1 MAKSSFGQLP
11 RSRTIREKDD
21 TQPIVDYDDVDY
33 VDRIDP
39 ISTSTTTTSSPQRNP
54 IRNSFISN
62 RRGFNSGAGFGQR
75 VGSTGGRLTIAKSS
89 METRTEMIETRNPP
103 PLIVANNNRG
113 ILARRRKP
121 ISRAN
126 QQSPT
131 NENNNPTSVSVSPTR
146 SLENSNLDNHSNQ
159 PKTSNE
165 DQSSIVMNRQR
176 SFNDQRRSSSSSSFS
191 ISNQNNRGPRGRGR
205 AFQLTTATTTTT
217 TSSPRSNI
225 NLLPSQRLRLNRK
238 YSRNRFSQFNNQN
251 RHNSHNNNNNI
262 NNNNNNNTPYHRQQ
276 HHRNLSNQR
285 SSDLQSS
292 SHDQIRKFGRSG
304 LIGRNVGHHFR
315 NQVLQPSVAASIS
328 QPEINYPTETIP
340 KVPITITSI
349 ATTVKTVPIFHGFR
363 TSYATLTTTT
373 LNTSVIGSTQYELSI
388 LEDGITKTL
397 FTKMTDLIEPNKVTE
412 IIVTTSSLQEVKLVP
427 IKFGYSTRTE
437 TLTDIKT
444 FTMLSTVVKTNPI
457 GLFSSLAPTI
467 HGALSLITTSY
478 VTTHTLSSTTSVS
491 LLLHGKTLV
500 STLTFTSVAEETVTK
515 TLTVPANSE
524 DQSQSVSNPQ
534 ASPLVTMLTLSIRG
548 ENGEVTELITAIT
561 VPIQAPIAPTIVA
574 TKVERD
580 IRPTEHPSSIRDDG
594 YDENREHQFDDDD
607 VDDDY
612 GPIVLETSIDNN
624 NNKYNNN
631 KNNHFNVQNSNFN
644 ANNFNYFQSRMD
656 RDPKR
661 NPPNLL
667 ISTSFKAIDS
677 QLISQESNLHPN
689 LFITTIFKGPNT
701 EIYEANALLI
711 DQDQSSN
718 SDSKENND
726 IGGERGQNR
735 FGTRDTLFRK
745 RRLLQFTDNL
755 YKESTNENRA
765 PVERSNKVN
774 KKFQRIRI
782 KQSKPSSASSSTS
795 PNDFHR
801 LVGLSENPASFSSID
816 AINSFRRQPV
826 LVDQSQ
832 FNLYSS
838 VVMSIPTVSSSAS
851 YLLANNF
858 QKPTYRKIK
867 PNPNQSRRLV
877 SSARGA
883 SIEPSHVLTS
893 GFLLGPTTKTTFIE
907 VPNHFNHHL
916 QQPSSYQQLSSP
928 LGLHH
933 NSNKRVI
940 QHANRA
946 ILPHRNPI
954 NHFNVPNSLDDQ
966 LNPLTYQPMIIYD
979 TGSLPTYPQP
989 IENEFDIANQNH
1001 LASMRYSRVRPTSV
1015 TSVATPETSTIH
1027 TPTIPLTYYTT
1038 FTYLTTVI
1046 RGQHTAHLSRESVTS
1061 AITTKALDK
1070 SIVEMVRD
1078 NDGIIEP
1085 TRLQELGTK
1094 TKGLA
1099 TTIYNALYQVQIYNE
1114 DLYKVIQKTYNKE
1127 VSFKRWKPTTT
1138 AYQPVFVTNHV
1149 DFPKESPLLSTIEAT
1164 PTISENEFDLIRKTH
1179 SVLDSSRIVPS
1190 FVVDEDNLSSSASYH
1205 SSMLI
1210 SPSIADLLSYT
1221 TENLATQSTPTIEL
1235 TSSSSS
1241 SSSSSILLSSASDVN
1256 VRQSIRISSSMVR
1269 KPFTPRYTHPISR
1282 SRIRMRVSSR
1292 TSQIPIEST
1301 SILEEISSSPTL
1313 NVPVSSSIS
1322 VYEPISSPV
1331 LLEPSSTT
1339 AESTEHSTTMDSTES
1354 LQSLSSQPLSSQ
1366 STPTRP
1372 NIYRSRVVLRT
1383 RPGQS
1388 LLTGQSKMIRISSR
1402 LIRPSSQDVPL
1413 HTPTLET
1420 TSLTPEQSDHSA
1432 RANKFVRVSNG
1443 VTLIMSSKVATPT
1456 RPLTLKP
1463 TLVTGAAVMM
1473 KNIMP
1478 GNYQN
1483 ELGDSKS
1490 IDRENESSKENAAID
1505 RSFSTIETSQFLRT
1519 STLLSTMT
1527 YYATLFNGST
1537 SSITP
1542 IEDIKTEY
1550 ITFPDTTVI
1559 TRTLKPLIID
1569 TSASIDSDRYDAIR
1583 TDRLST
1589 IPKLM
1594 STSSKAISTTTK
1606 STYTTLTHYITLF
1619 HGSHTILSS
1628 IEEISPTV
1636 VTEYIGQS
1644 QTDTIGLKPSIL
1656 NSEDFTT
1663 TPNIRFTQQSID
1675 LVQQSKNLYGKLMPS
1690 VSTLFTTHT
1699 YFTTLFS
1706 GTTSIIQSR
1715 EETTHS
1721 LITLYVP
1728 SSQTTPSSSKT
1739 MISTIEPTSSL
1750 KGVNSFTSTE
1760 SVAMQP
1766 SLHGSLAD
1774 GNLQTSS
1781 TDSSHSLSTT
1791 STMSDSTDAVVYFT
1805 NFILPSSRPDSENT
1819 IDGAKGPLLNH
1830 ADLTLIGDRPQLST
1844 ILENGIIQSSR
1855 PVFDQHLPIQ
1865 TQSPTIKPGAIIE
1878 LTDLLDGANLA
1889 GNIGEAIKDIVQ
1901 IFAKG
1906 QKNSNILKNPT
1917 METDIDRTSLVG
1929 EELSPPKDG
1938 ATVSQLETP
1947 IYIPIHEDRSTHI
1960 PINSSPVLI
1969 IPNEVSKSIDFDTE
1983 SINLDNLMIPPVAYM
1998 PSPMLTKIYYP
2009 SSSAPIQPDDSG
2021 PSIWINPSFTVE
2033 PVFDSTMKSHTNT
2046 FDQTLEP
2053 IFTTTMT
2060 TATTRPSLMVGQ
2072 SNIVEVSV
2080 AHQPEST
2087 VVVAR
2092 KESELTTKYITK
2104 VDSYPETTVMTTT
2117 KVFSSSTLDSRP
2129 MLIF

>member
-1 MAKSSFGQLP
+1 
-11 RSRTIREKDD
+11 
-21 TQPIVDYDDVDY
+21 
-33 VDRIDP
+33 
-39 ISTSTTTTSSPQRNP
+39 
-54 IRNSFISN
+54 
-62 RRGFNSGAGFGQR
+62 
-75 VGSTGGRLTIAKSS
+75 
-89 METRTEMIETRNPP
+89 
-103 PLIVANNNRG
+103 
-113 ILARRRKP
+113 
-121 ISRAN
+121 
-126 QQSPT
+126 
-131 NENNNPTSVSVSPTR
+131 
-146 SLENSNLDNHSNQ
+146 
-159 PKTSNE
+159 
-165 DQSSIVMNRQR
+165 
-176 SFNDQRRSSSSSSFS
+176 
-191 ISNQNNRGPRGRGR
+191 
-205 AFQLTTATTTTT
+205 
-217 TSSPRSNI
+217 
-225 NLLPSQRLRLNRK
+225 
-238 YSRNRFSQFNNQN
+238 
-251 RHNSHNNNNNI
+251 
-262 NNNNNNNTPYHRQQ
+262 
-276 HHRNLSNQR
+276 
-285 SSDLQSS
+285 
-292 SHDQIRKFGRSG
+292 
-304 LIGRNVGHHFR
+304 
-315 NQVLQPSVAASIS
+315 
-328 QPEINYPTETIP
+328 
-340 KVPITITSI
+340 
-349 ATTVKTVPIFHGFR
+349 
-363 TSYATLTTTT
+363 
-373 LNTSVIGSTQYELSI
+373 
-388 LEDGITKTL
+388 
-397 FTKMTDLIEPNKVTE
+397 
-412 IIVTTSSLQEVKLVP
+412 
-427 IKFGYSTRTE
+427 
-437 TLTDIKT
+437 
-444 FTMLSTVVKTNPI
+444 
-457 GLFSSLAPTI
+457 
-467 HGALSLITTSY
+467 
-478 VTTHTLSSTTSVS
+478 
-491 LLLHGKTLV
+491 
-500 STLTFTSVAEETVTK
+500 
-515 TLTVPANSE
+515 
-524 DQSQSVSNPQ
+524 
-534 ASPLVTMLTLSIRG
+534 
-548 ENGEVTELITAIT
+548 
-561 VPIQAPIAPTIVA
+561 
-574 TKVERD
+574 
-580 IRPTEHPSSIRDDG
+580 
-594 YDENREHQFDDDD
+594 
-607 VDDDY
+607 
-612 GPIVLETSIDNN
+612 
-624 NNKYNNN
+624 
-631 KNNHFNVQNSNFN
+631 
-644 ANNFNYFQSRMD
+644 
-656 RDPKR
+656 
-661 NPPNLL
+661 
-667 ISTSFKAIDS
+667 
-677 QLISQESNLHPN
+677 
-689 LFITTIFKGPNT
+689 
-701 EIYEANALLI
+701 
-711 DQDQSSN
+711 
-718 SDSKENND
+718 
-726 IGGERGQNR
+726 
-735 FGTRDTLFRK
+735 
-745 RRLLQFTDNL
+745 
-755 YKESTNENRA
+755 
-765 PVERSNKVN
+765 
-774 KKFQRIRI
+774 
-782 KQSKPSSASSSTS
+782 
-795 PNDFHR
+795 
-801 LVGLSENPASFSSID
+801 
-816 AINSFRRQPV
+816 
-826 LVDQSQ
+826 
-832 FNLYSS
+832 
-838 VVMSIPTVSSSAS
+838 
-851 YLLANNF
+851 
-858 QKPTYRKIK
+858 
-867 PNPNQSRRLV
+867 
-877 SSARGA
+877 
-883 SIEPSHVLTS
+883 
-893 GFLLGPTTKTTFIE
+893 
-907 VPNHFNHHL
+907 
-916 QQPSSYQQLSSP
+916 
-928 LGLHH
+928 
-933 NSNKRVI
+933 
-940 QHANRA
+940 
-946 ILPHRNPI
+946 
-954 NHFNVPNSLDDQ
+954 
-966 LNPLTYQPMIIYD
+966 
-979 TGSLPTYPQP
+979 
-989 IENEFDIANQNH
+989 
-1001 LASMRYSRVRPTSV
+1001 
-1015 TSVATPETSTIH
+1015 
-1027 TPTIPLTYYTT
+1027 
-1038 FTYLTTVI
+1038 
-1046 RGQHTAHLSRESVTS
+1046 
-1061 AITTKALDK
+1061 
-1070 SIVEMVRD
+1070 
-1078 NDGIIEP
+1078 
-1085 TRLQELGTK
+1085 
-1094 TKGLA
+1094 
-1099 TTIYNALYQVQIYNE
+1099 
-1114 DLYKVIQKTYNKE
+1114 
-1127 VSFKRWKPTTT
+1127 
-1138 AYQPVFVTNHV
+1138 
-1149 DFPKESPLLSTIEAT
+1149 
-1164 PTISENEFDLIRKTH
+1164 
-1179 SVLDSSRIVPS
+1179 
-1190 FVVDEDNLSSSASYH
+1190 
-1205 SSMLI
+1205 
-1210 SPSIADLLSYT
+1210 
-1221 TENLATQSTPTIEL
+1221 
-1235 TSSSSS
+1235 
-1241 SSSSSILLSSASDVN
+1241 
-1256 VRQSIRISSSMVR
+1256 MVR

-1559 TRTLKPLIID
+1559 TRTLKPSIID

-2117 KVFSSSTLDSRP
+2117 KIYYTRDSPLTITSSFTSTMPIKTTVTTIVGDRTTTNTYSEEIIKPTKSTSVLHTFTTAIVSQPGSAPRQPLSNTGPVLKPTRKPGVSRFRPPSKATEPPKIFKTSHRPRQPYKPSPTPPPDFDLDPNQQSGIVKKTTKYSLPKTTTRPSFLDLDQCKPGCNTANKEICKEFDGKFKCDCRPGYIKRTGNDVCLELQNFIVLVRVLQIGDEKLEWNTNLMNHSSQSYQNIARLARTQLNNAYESITSMKENYIGSDVLEINQAQDGFGVLVNMTIHLTESNNIDEDLIRDELSRTLSSSSSSSSHQTSISTNSDLYESIGHQSSSESLPSPQRIVADIEDVIDFDECSSDQYNDCASSARCINEPGSYRCECLNGYPDLDLSFPGRICASEIKACEFCYGRGDCYRDETGQISSCKCHRMYLGLLAIFIPVVAILFIITICSIVYCCRKWRNRALVKGLRNFGAYGPNMIGSTLDRKA
-2129 MLIF
+2129 MLETSSDNSDPLRSHISYEGPGITSTDATLPRDYHRRRRDSDNLHHYHHHHGMMEPYDSDPLGSYPNGLAVTNSTGGGGGGGTGASMPYNFSTQFMIPRVRNTSSTNVNNNGGSGNNLRSNDRNHPHHHHCHHYNGQNGPNDSHNHHSHHSHHHHHHHLNHTHHNHQSSFEESNVSKGSAQHHNHHLHSHHHQHRSSHQYSAW

>member
-1 MAKSSFGQLP
+1 MNGRKIGIVSEITNQNGDRTFLTQIIGTTINGFYAQFAITKTLEQSISPNPTVVPQPSSMSISLGTDDFDAALNDDKSNLINSEPDDESISSDSLNDSNDSSPTTTESLENEKIQIDSNINEDADAENPMIDDSWLTIEEVKNEAAANTPSKSAPQSQSIEPVYSFASKSSIFGTYIGGIYAHLAKTRSEIISGGTLGAPTSISNPLPSLQMTSTSTSTTLPFPSFDLNFSQTISSSITDSSDISKISDLFIQSLASIDPSIPNSSSSSSPSSSSSLSSSCPCLASFQSCTLSPNLHKLSLASLVGDPISSISILSSNVTETLEPIRTSSLFENDSIKTQSSSTSTSSSSSSSSSSSLSSSTTLSSSFSSSVAWPSLQGLSSISHSTGIINESILAVFTTEFYTTQINGFTAHYSRDTSNIIGTIQPTTTTSTISTTTRPSIHFPTPVRYLFSSRFTTSSALLPLDSSVEIGLIPSESLILDSDRYKPIYDNSDYYNNDDEELYMAKSSFGQLP

-1190 FVVDEDNLSSSASYH
+1190 FVVDEDNL
-1205 SSMLI
+1205 
-1210 SPSIADLLSYT
+1210 
-1221 TENLATQSTPTIEL
+1221 
-1235 TSSSSS
+1235 
-1241 SSSSSILLSSASDVN
+1241 IL
-1256 VRQSIRISSSMVR
+1256 R
-1269 KPFTPRYTHPISR
+1269 
-1282 SRIRMRVSSR
+1282 
-1292 TSQIPIEST
+1292 
-1301 SILEEISSSPTL
+1301 
-1313 NVPVSSSIS
+1313 
-1322 VYEPISSPV
+1322 
-1331 LLEPSSTT
+1331 
-1339 AESTEHSTTMDSTES
+1339 
-1354 LQSLSSQPLSSQ
+1354 
-1366 STPTRP
+1366 
-1372 NIYRSRVVLRT
+1372 
-1383 RPGQS
+1383 
-1388 LLTGQSKMIRISSR
+1388 
-1402 LIRPSSQDVPL
+1402 
-1413 HTPTLET
+1413 
-1420 TSLTPEQSDHSA
+1420 
-1432 RANKFVRVSNG
+1432 
-1443 VTLIMSSKVATPT
+1443 
-1456 RPLTLKP
+1456 
-1463 TLVTGAAVMM
+1463 
-1473 KNIMP
+1473 
-1478 GNYQN
+1478 
-1483 ELGDSKS
+1483 
-1490 IDRENESSKENAAID
+1490 
-1505 RSFSTIETSQFLRT
+1505 
-1519 STLLSTMT
+1519 
-1527 YYATLFNGST
+1527 
-1537 SSITP
+1537 
-1542 IEDIKTEY
+1542 
-1550 ITFPDTTVI
+1550 
-1559 TRTLKPLIID
+1559 
-1569 TSASIDSDRYDAIR
+1569 
-1583 TDRLST
+1583 
-1589 IPKLM
+1589 
-1594 STSSKAISTTTK
+1594 
-1606 STYTTLTHYITLF
+1606 
-1619 HGSHTILSS
+1619 
-1628 IEEISPTV
+1628 
-1636 VTEYIGQS
+1636 
-1644 QTDTIGLKPSIL
+1644 
-1656 NSEDFTT
+1656 
-1663 TPNIRFTQQSID
+1663 
-1675 LVQQSKNLYGKLMPS
+1675 
-1690 VSTLFTTHT
+1690 
-1699 YFTTLFS
+1699 
-1706 GTTSIIQSR
+1706 
-1715 EETTHS
+1715 
-1721 LITLYVP
+1721 
-1728 SSQTTPSSSKT
+1728 
-1739 MISTIEPTSSL
+1739 
-1750 KGVNSFTSTE
+1750 
-1760 SVAMQP
+1760 
-1766 SLHGSLAD
+1766 
-1774 GNLQTSS
+1774 
-1781 TDSSHSLSTT
+1781 
-1791 STMSDSTDAVVYFT
+1791 
-1805 NFILPSSRPDSENT
+1805 
-1819 IDGAKGPLLNH
+1819 
-1830 ADLTLIGDRPQLST
+1830 
-1844 ILENGIIQSSR
+1844 
-1855 PVFDQHLPIQ
+1855 
-1865 TQSPTIKPGAIIE
+1865 
-1878 LTDLLDGANLA
+1878 
-1889 GNIGEAIKDIVQ
+1889 
-1901 IFAKG
+1901 
-1906 QKNSNILKNPT
+1906 
-1917 METDIDRTSLVG
+1917 
-1929 EELSPPKDG
+1929 
-1938 ATVSQLETP
+1938 
-1947 IYIPIHEDRSTHI
+1947 
-1960 PINSSPVLI
+1960 
-1969 IPNEVSKSIDFDTE
+1969 
-1983 SINLDNLMIPPVAYM
+1983 
-1998 PSPMLTKIYYP
+1998 
-2009 SSSAPIQPDDSG
+2009 
-2021 PSIWINPSFTVE
+2021 
-2033 PVFDSTMKSHTNT
+2033 
-2046 FDQTLEP
+2046 
-2053 IFTTTMT
+2053 
-2060 TATTRPSLMVGQ
+2060 
-2072 SNIVEVSV
+2072 
-2080 AHQPEST
+2080 
-2087 VVVAR
+2087 
-2092 KESELTTKYITK
+2092 
-2104 VDSYPETTVMTTT
+2104 
-2117 KVFSSSTLDSRP
+2117 
-2129 MLIF
+2129 